1 MLKKTFILR
10 GSENPVSS
18 DATIIDWREDKDA
31 TRKNKNIKMKGKKSG
46 MQITKTE
53 VQDVES
59 FFNFFKSINLE
70 EKDSIV
76 NKETVY
82 SS

>member
-1 MLKKTFILR
+1 
-10 GSENPVSS
+10 
-18 DATIIDWREDKDA
+18 
-31 TRKNKNIKMKGKKSG
+31 MKGKKSG
-46 MQITKTE
+46 IQKSKTE
-53 VQDVES
+53 EQDVES

-76 NKETVY
+76 NEDTVY